1 MFLARIH
8 LQPSPWGPG
17 ACRRCRGTTT
27 PPRRRHRPRTTTPP
41 TARTSS
47 TTACSRST
55 PPPPPP
61 PTGTYTHAAPIS
73 EFQSPAR
80 DKVRFASPIEKET
93 GTARR
98 SRTSS
103 AAKLSA
109 LHVARGYEDF
119 VSCPATRA
127 QASSARWLRVGWL
140 LASLRRAGRGT
151 SHQSSGRAH
160 TCVMRGRAAALV
172 WNWSSRAREAGLA
185 GGTGAG
191 TAAHRLDLDRTALP
205 RRARTCPRAGLHGG
219 TKKKREEVDISM
231 LRTGHG
237 HVLRLGTLITLVINN
252 YYYKSSRRLICPCS
266 LPFFIGFYCARRAT
280 VTCPSPTP
288 LVLID
293 RSVLFRSGTPRIT
306 SRT

>member
-8 LQPSPWGPG
+8 LQPSRWAPG

-27 PPRRRHRPRTTTPP
+27 PPRRRRHRPRTTTPP

-61 PTGTYTHAAPIS
+61 TGTYTHAAPSS

-119 VSCPATRA
+119 VS
-127 QASSARWLRVGWL
+127 SARWLRVGWL

-160 TCVMRGRAAALV
+160 TCVAERLLWFGIGAAEHARRDWREALAQAQHSRAQAGPGPDRAASSCSHVPTCRPCTAAKKMEGGFLMLLALV
-172 WNWSSRAREAGLA
+172 ILYSLFSNGL
-185 GGTGAG
+185 
-191 TAAHRLDLDRTALP
+191 R
-205 RRARTCPRAGLHGG
+205 
-219 TKKKREEVDISM
+219 M
-231 LRTGHG
+231 L
-237 HVLRLGTLITLVINN
+237 L
-252 YYYKSSRRLICPCS
+252 
-266 LPFFIGFYCARRAT
+266 CA
-280 VTCPSPTP
+280 
-288 LVLID
+288 IM
-293 RSVLFRSGTPRIT
+293 
-306 SRT
+306 

>member
-27 PPRRRHRPRTTTPP
+27 PPRRRRHRPRTTTP

-119 VSCPATRA
+119 VS
-127 QASSARWLRVGWL
+127 SARWLRVGWL

-160 TCVMRGRAAALV
+160 TCVAERLLWFGIGAAEHARRD
-172 WNWSSRAREAGLA
+172 WREALA
-185 GGTGAG
+185 QAQPRTGWTWTGPRCLVVLARAHVPAC
-191 TAAHRLDLDRTALP
+191 TAAQ
-205 RRARTCPRAGLHGG
+205 
-219 TKKKREEVDISM
+219 KKRE
-231 LRTGHG
+231 RRWTFQCY
-237 HVLRLGTLITLVINN
+237 VLDMAM
-252 YYYKSSRRLICPCS
+252 C
-266 LPFFIGFYCARRAT
+266 
-280 VTCPSPTP
+280 
-288 LVLID
+288 
-293 RSVLFRSGTPRIT
+293 
-306 SRT
+306 